1 MRWVVSINPLDVVSF
16 IAKISTETFFV
27 WQEQKKKL
35 TKKSRK
41 DEQQYKLERKLFIRL
56 DKIMRAKE

>member
-1 MRWVVSINPLDVVSF
+1 MRWVVSINPLDAVSF

-27 WQEQKKKL
+27 WQEQKKMK
-35 TKKSRK
+35 KKSRK